1 MEKPV
6 SIIIPTYNR
15 KKLLQKAVD
24 SVLVQNYPCFE
35 LIIVDDGS
43 QDNTSDLFKNC
54 DPQLVYVKQ
63 ENKGPAAAR
72 NRGIKAARYDLIA
85 FLDSDDRYAQN
96 KLKIQAEAMQEEPA
110 YLISHTQ
117 EIWYRHGRLLNQK
130 KKHRKY
136 NGNIFRQSLQ
146 LCAVGMSTVML
157 RREIFDRYGFFDE
170 EYPCCE
176 DYEFWLRL
184 SAEQEFLLVDEPL
197 TLKDGGRNDQI
208 SAIYRVGM
216 DKFRIQAIMK
226 MLKAAG
232 LTVEQK
238 EAAMIE
244 LAQKCKIYGW
254 GCIKHGRFEEGEYY
268 LNLPETVRSKQFVS

>member
-15 KKLLQKAVD
+15 KKLLQKAVN
-24 SVLVQNYPCFE
+24 SVLAQNYPCFE

-43 QDNTSDLFKNC
+43 QDNTSDLFENC
-54 DPQLVYVKQ
+54 DPKLVYVYQ

-136 NGNIFRQSLQ
+136 NGNIFKQSLQ
-146 LCAVGMSTVML
+146 LCAVGMSTVM
-157 RREIFDRYGFFDE
+157 
-170 EYPCCE
+170 
-176 DYEFWLRL
+176 LRL

-238 EAAMIE
+238 EAAMVE
-244 LAQKCKIYGW
+244 LAQKCKIYGR